1 MHLLQKILEIKLKFL
16 AKIILK
22 KYKPEIIGV
31 TGSVGKTST
40 KQAIHTV
47 LEENGFKVR
56 QNKKNYNNELGLPL
70 TIIDS
75 ETGGKNI
82 FKWILVGLK
91 ATKLILFKDINYPKI
106 LVLEMAAD
114 KPGDMKYL
122 VNLASCHIGVVT
134 NVSTVHTEF
143 FGTVQKV
150 AEEKSQIIKH
160 LKSSDFAIIAADDDL
175 SFQMKAQ
182 TKATTFTFGFSQK
195 ADFSAEQVELE
206 YSSQTQDVTGLS
218 FYLKHEDKT
227 YQFKLPNLLGS
238 HLIFTVLP
246 SIIVGMI
253 YKIDL
258 EKISLSLEQFES
270 PVGRM
275 KLIDGIK
282 DTQIID
288 DSYNS
293 SPLAC
298 MAAIKT
304 LSEIKLPGNFKK
316 YAVLGDMLELGS
328 ISEQAHQEMGE
339 AVVDFGIDVL
349 FTVGE
354 RARDIARGAEN
365 KGMLQENIFTFV
377 NSEEAGKFLQQR
389 IKQGDLILIKGSQGV
404 RMERITKEIMAEP
417 MKAKDLLVRQDK
429 SWVK

>member
-1 MHLLQKILEIKLKFL
+1 MPVIQKILEIKLKIL

-40 KQAIHTV
+40 KQAIYTV
-47 LEENGFKVR
+47 LVENGFKVR

-75 ETGGKNI
+75 EAGGKNI
-82 FKWILVGLK
+82 FKWIAVGLK
-91 ATKLILFKDINYPKI
+91 ATTLILFKDRNYPEI

-122 VNLASCHIGVVT
+122 INLAACHIGVVT

-143 FGTVQKV
+143 FGKVEKV
-150 AEEKSQIIKH
+150 AEEKSQIVRH
-160 LKSSDFAIIAADDDL
+160 LTSSDFAIIAADDDL
-175 SFQMKAQ
+175 SHQMRAQ
-182 TKATTFTFGFSQK
+182 TKATSFTFGFSPR
-195 ADFSAEQVELE
+195 ADFSARQVELE
-206 YSSQTQDVTGLS
+206 YSSKTQNVTGLS
-218 FYLKHEDKT
+218 FYLKHKDKT
-227 YQFKLPNLLGS
+227 YQFKLPKLLGS

-246 SIIVGMI
+246 AIIVGMI
-253 YKIDL
+253 YKIDI

-270 PVGRM
+270 PKGRM

-298 MAAIKT
+298 TAAIKT

-316 YAVLGDMLELGS
+316 YAVLGDMLELGD
-328 ISEQAHQEMGE
+328 ISEQAHREMGE
-339 AVVDFGIDVL
+339 AAVDYGIDVL

-354 RARDIARGAEN
+354 RARDIARGAIE
-365 KGMLQENIFTFV
+365 KGMPEQNIFTFARAD
-377 NSEEAGKFLQQR
+377 EAGKFLQQR
-389 IKQGDLILIKGSQGV
+389 IKPGDLILIKGSQGV
-404 RMERITKEIMAEP
+404 RTEIITKEIMAEP
-417 MKAKDLLVRQDK
+417 QKASQLLVRQDK
-429 SWVK
+429 TWQK